1 MLHHCNHAAL
11 ASPCVYLALTLPLL
25 SPPPASRVSSFALT
39 RSRSLPSQAL
49 ALSLARPLTRS
60 PSYSLDLSLA
70 RVPLTR
76 SRPSHSLAPL
86 SLARPPLTRSRP
98 SHSLAPLSLTRA
110 PLTHSRPSHSLSPL
124 SLTLVSSHPVPPLR
138 AHSRPPCSLSSPLA
152 LVTTHSPSLAL
163 SLSHS
168 RRPSLTLA
176 PHAHSRALFHLY
188 FSPCIPL
195 SHFLAPSCPVDA
207 LCTLSPAYTFMCA
220 FLSLF
225 LFTCLFTVLTAANE
239 EGPMTILIPLD
250 VTEYYTSIKDY
261 SAEEREKIMKYH
273 MIPKQYKY
281 KKLMKEKAGY
291 KIKTKVDGQKISKMT
306 GDKFPGIVLMGKKGM
321 PSIMVGGDVF
331 VGEELA
337 IHLVTSMLI
346 APSFHT
352 VP

>member
-1 MLHHCNHAAL
+1 MRLLRDVTPLQSCRSGEPLCLSRPHSPSSL
-11 ASPCVYLALTLPLL
+11 APSRLSRFLFRTHSLSLTTLSGTRPL
-25 SPPPASRVSSFALT
+25 VSS
-39 RSRSLPSQAL
+39 PSHAL
-49 ALSLARPLTRS
+49 ALLLPR
-60 PSYSLDLSLA
+60 
-70 RVPLTR
+70 PLTR

-86 SLARPPLTRSRP
+86 SLARAPLTRSPP

-337 IHLVTSMLI
+337 IHLVTSMLF
-346 APSFHT
+346 PKFK
-352 VP
+352 